1 VPETTSTDSST
12 DAPTTDAPT
21 TGAPTTAAA
30 TLPLSGARTVLEHGP
45 YRAELAGVG
54 ATLRSLTHDGR
65 DLVVPFGLDEVRPL
79 YRGAL
84 LAPWPNRVVDG
95 SWEDDDGVERQLPIT
110 EVERG
115 HALHGLVQ
123 WSDWDAD
130 AAGSEGP
137 HRASLV
143 TTLAPSDG
151 YPFRLELRAT
161 YELGDTGLVTTV
173 TATNVGQG
181 TAPYGVAPHPYLV
194 AGEGR
199 VDDWS
204 LRLPAASYLEVTDD
218 RLVPTGVHGVTER
231 EGFDFREARVVGDL
245 FVDHAF
251 TEIEGGP
258 DGRATVEVVAG
269 DGRGVAMSWAV
280 SELPW
285 VQVHTGDRPEPELDR
300 LGLAVEPMTCP
311 PDAFTSGV
319 DLVRLAPGE
328 SHTASWTIAATS

>member
-1 VPETTSTDSST
+1 MPEI
-12 DAPTTDAPT
+12 PTTTPAVPV
-21 TGAPTTAAA
+21 
-30 TLPLSGARTVLEHGP
+30 SGVQTVLEHGP
-45 YRAELAGVG
+45 YRAEIAGVG
-54 ATLRSLTHDGR
+54 ATLRSLTHEGR

-95 SWEDDDGVERQLPIT
+95 SWDDDGVERQLPVN

-123 WSDWDAD
+123 WADWASDPAD
-130 AAGSEGP
+130 EAGP
-137 HRASLV
+137 HRASFV
-143 TTLAPSDG
+143 TQLAPSDG
-151 YPFRLELRAT
+151 YPYRLELRAV
-161 YELGDTGLVTTV
+161 YELGDAGLVTTV

-204 LRLPAASYLEVTDD
+204 LLLPAASYLEVTEE

-231 EGFDFREARVVGDL
+231 EGFDFREARPVGDL

-251 TEIEGGP
+251 TEIDADAE
-258 DGRATVEVVAG
+258 GRATVEVVAR

-328 SHTASWTIAATS
+328 SHTASWTISAIV

>member
-1 VPETTSTDSST
+1 VP
-12 DAPTTDAPT
+12 DAPTPS
-21 TGAPTTAAA
+21 TAATPTGSTA
-30 TLPLSGARTVLEHGP
+30 SLPVSGVRTVLEHGA

-65 DLVVPFGLDEVRPL
+65 DLVVPFDVDEVRPL

-95 SWEDDDGVERQLPIT
+95 SWDDDGVERQLPIT

-123 WSDWDAD
+123 WADWTADETGPADETGSGDA
-130 AAGSEGP
+130 

-143 TTLAPSDG
+143 THLAPSDG
-151 YPFRLELRAT
+151 YPYRLELRAT
-161 YELGDTGLVTTV
+161 YELGDGGLVTTV

-204 LRLPAASYLEVTDD
+204 LRLPAASYLEVTEE

-231 EGFDFREARVVGDL
+231 EGFDFREERTIGDL

-251 TEIEGGP
+251 TELEAGP
-258 DGRATVEVVAG
+258 DGRAVVEVVAPG
-269 DGRGVAMSWAV
+269 GQGVAMSWAV
-280 SELPW
+280 AELPW

-328 SHTASWTIAATS
+328 SHTASWTITALG

>member
-1 VPETTSTDSST
+1 VPETTTPDTTPALAAEASTV
-12 DAPTTDAPT
+12 PV
-21 TGAPTTAAA
+21 
-30 TLPLSGARTVLEHGP
+30 SGARTVLEHGP
-45 YRAELAGVG
+45 YRAEIAGVG

-65 DLVVPFGLDEVRPL
+65 DLVVPFAVDEVRPL

-95 SWEDDDGVERQLPIT
+95 AWDDDGVERQLPVNEI
-110 EVERG
+110 ERG

-123 WSDWDAD
+123 WAEWAVDAVDAD
-130 AAGSEGP
+130 VAGPEQPS
-137 HRASLV
+137 RTSLV
-143 TTLAPSDG
+143 TQLAPSDG
-151 YPFRLELRAT
+151 YPYRLELRAT
-161 YELGDTGLVTTV
+161 YELGDDGLVTTV
-173 TATNVGQG
+173 TATNVGRG

-199 VDDWS
+199 VDDWT
-204 LRLPAASYLEVTDD
+204 LQLPAASYLEVTPE

-231 EGFDFREARVVGDL
+231 EGFDFREARTVGDL
-245 FVDHAF
+245 FIDHAF
-251 TEIEGGP
+251 TEIEADA
-258 DGRATVEVVAG
+258 DGRATVEVVTR
-269 DGRGVAMSWAV
+269 DGGGVAMSWTV

-319 DLVRLAPGE
+319 DLVRLTPGE
-328 SHTASWTIAATS
+328 SHTASWTIVAID

>member
-1 VPETTSTDSST
+1 VPETT
-12 DAPTTDAPT
+12 
-21 TGAPTTAAA
+21 TTATTAVTDPATPAA
-30 TLPLSGARTVLEHGP
+30 VPVSGVPTVLEHGP
-45 YRAELAGVG
+45 YRAEIAGVG

-95 SWEDDDGVERQLPIT
+95 SWDDDGAERQLPLN

-123 WSDWDAD
+123 WADWASDPADEAD
-130 AAGSEGP
+130 A

-143 TTLAPSDG
+143 TRLAPSDG
-151 YPFRLELRAT
+151 YPYRLELRAV
-161 YELGDTGLVTTV
+161 YELGDAGLVTTV

-204 LRLPAASYLEVTDD
+204 LLLPAASYLEVTEE

-231 EGFDFREARVVGDL
+231 DGFDFREARPVGDL

-251 TEIEGGP
+251 TEIDADAE
-258 DGRATVEVVAG
+258 GRATVEVVAR

-319 DLVRLAPGE
+319 DLVRLASGE
-328 SHTASWTIAATS
+328 SHTVSWTIAAIA

>member
-1 VPETTSTDSST
+1 MPETT
-12 DAPTTDAPT
+12 TTT
-21 TGAPTTAAA
+21 TTAAVGGV
-30 TLPLSGARTVLEHGP
+30 PVSGVPTVLEHGP
-45 YRAELAGVG
+45 YRAEIAGVG

-95 SWEDDDGVERQLPIT
+95 SWDDDGVERQLPLN

-123 WSDWDAD
+123 WADWASDPAD
-130 AAGSEGP
+130 EADRR
-137 HRASLV
+137 RASLV
-143 TTLAPSDG
+143 NQLAPSDG
-151 YPFRLELRAT
+151 YPYRLELRAV
-161 YELGDTGLVTTV
+161 YELGDAGLVTTV

-204 LRLPAASYLEVTDD
+204 LLLPAASYLEVTDD

-231 EGFDFREARVVGDL
+231 DGIDFREARAVGDL

-251 TEIEGGP
+251 TEIDADAE
-258 DGRATVEVVAG
+258 GRATVEVVAR

-328 SHTASWTIAATS
+328 SHTAAWTLAAIG

>member
-1 VPETTSTDSST
+1 MPETTT
-12 DAPTTDAPT
+12 A
-21 TGAPTTAAA
+21 TTAVTDPATPAA
-30 TLPLSGARTVLEHGP
+30 VPVSGVPTVLEHGP

-95 SWEDDDGVERQLPIT
+95 SWDDDGVERQLPIT

-123 WSDWDAD
+123 WADWASDPADEAD
-130 AAGSEGP
+130 A

-143 TTLAPSDG
+143 TQLAPSDG
-151 YPFRLELRAT
+151 YPYRLELRAV
-161 YELGDTGLVTTV
+161 YELGDAGLVTTV

-204 LRLPAASYLEVTDD
+204 LLLPAASYLEVTDD

-231 EGFDFREARVVGDL
+231 EGFDFREARPVGDL

-251 TEIEGGP
+251 TEIDADAE
-258 DGRATVEVVAG
+258 GRATVEVVAR
-269 DGRGVAMSWAV
+269 DGGGVAMSWAV

-328 SHTASWTIAATS
+328 SHTASWTIAAIV

>member
-1 VPETTSTDSST
+1 MPVSGVP
-12 DAPTTDAPT
+12 
-21 TGAPTTAAA
+21 
-30 TLPLSGARTVLEHGP
+30 TVLEHGP
-45 YRAELAGVG
+45 YRAEIAGVG

-95 SWEDDDGVERQLPIT
+95 SWDDDGVERQLPLNEI
-110 EVERG
+110 ERG

-123 WSDWDAD
+123 WADWAAD
-130 AAGSEGP
+130 PADEDGS

-143 TTLAPSDG
+143 TQLAPSDG
-151 YPFRLELRAT
+151 YPYRLELRAT
-161 YELGDTGLVTTV
+161 YELGDAGLVTTV

-204 LRLPAASYLEVTDD
+204 LLLPAASYLEVTEE

-231 EGFDFREARVVGDL
+231 DGFDFREARTVGDL

-251 TEIEGGP
+251 TEIDAGA
-258 DGRATVEVVAG
+258 DGRATVEVVSR
-269 DGRGVAMSWAV
+269 DGSGVAMSWAV

-328 SHTASWTIAATS
+328 SHTASWTISAIA

>member
-1 VPETTSTDSST
+1 VPETTTATVTDPAT
-12 DAPTTDAPT
+12 P
-21 TGAPTTAAA
+21 AAV
-30 TLPLSGARTVLEHGP
+30 PVSGVPTVLEHGP

-95 SWEDDDGVERQLPIT
+95 SWDDDGVERQLPIT

-123 WSDWDAD
+123 WADWASDPADEAD
-130 AAGSEGP
+130 A

-143 TTLAPSDG
+143 TQLAPSDG
-151 YPFRLELRAT
+151 YPYRLELRAV
-161 YELGDTGLVTTV
+161 YELGDAGLVTTV

-204 LRLPAASYLEVTDD
+204 LLLPAASYLEVTDD

-231 EGFDFREARVVGDL
+231 EGFDFREARPVGDL

-251 TEIEGGP
+251 TEIDADAE
-258 DGRATVEVVAG
+258 GRATVEVVAR
-269 DGRGVAMSWAV
+269 DGGGVAMSWAV

-328 SHTASWTIAATS
+328 SHTASWTIAAIV

>member
-1 VPETTSTDSST
+1 VPETTT
-12 DAPTTDAPT
+12 A
-21 TGAPTTAAA
+21 TTATAA
-30 TLPLSGARTVLEHGP
+30 VTDPATPAAVPVSGVPTVLEHGP
-45 YRAELAGVG
+45 YRAEIAGVG

-95 SWEDDDGVERQLPIT
+95 SWDDDGAERQLPLN

-123 WSDWDAD
+123 WADWASDPADEAD
-130 AAGSEGP
+130 A

-143 TTLAPSDG
+143 TRLAPSDG
-151 YPFRLELRAT
+151 YPYRLELRAV
-161 YELGDTGLVTTV
+161 YELGDAGLVTTV

-204 LRLPAASYLEVTDD
+204 LLLPAASYLEVTEE

-231 EGFDFREARVVGDL
+231 DGFDFREARPVGDL

-251 TEIEGGP
+251 TEIDADAE
-258 DGRATVEVVAG
+258 GRATVEVVAR

-328 SHTASWTIAATS
+328 SHTASWTIAAIA

>member
-1 VPETTSTDSST
+1 VPETT
-12 DAPTTDAPT
+12 TTT
-21 TGAPTTAAA
+21 TTTTTAAVGGV
-30 TLPLSGARTVLEHGP
+30 PVSGVPTVLEHGP
-45 YRAELAGVG
+45 YRAEIAGVG

-95 SWEDDDGVERQLPIT
+95 SWDDDGVERQLPLN

-123 WSDWDAD
+123 WADWASDPAD
-130 AAGSEGP
+130 EADRR
-137 HRASLV
+137 RASLV
-143 TTLAPSDG
+143 TQLAPSDG
-151 YPFRLELRAT
+151 YPYRLELRAV
-161 YELGDTGLVTTV
+161 YELGDAGLVTTV

-204 LRLPAASYLEVTDD
+204 LLLPAASYLEVTDD

-231 EGFDFREARVVGDL
+231 DGFDFREARGVGDL

-251 TEIEGGP
+251 TEIDADAE
-258 DGRATVEVVAG
+258 GRATVEVVAR

-328 SHTASWTIAATS
+328 SHTAAWTLAAIG

>member
-1 VPETTSTDSST
+1 VPETTT
-12 DAPTTDAPT
+12 
-21 TGAPTTAAA
+21 TTAVTDPATPAA
-30 TLPLSGARTVLEHGP
+30 VPVSGIRTVLEHGP
-45 YRAELAGVG
+45 YRAEIAGVG

-95 SWEDDDGVERQLPIT
+95 SWDDDGVERQLPLT

-123 WSDWDAD
+123 WADWASDPAD
-130 AAGSEGP
+130 EADP
-137 HRASLV
+137 RRASLV
-143 TTLAPSDG
+143 TQLAPSDG
-151 YPFRLELRAT
+151 YPYRLELRAV
-161 YELGDTGLVTTV
+161 YELGDAGLVTTV
-173 TATNVGQG
+173 TATNVGRG

-204 LRLPAASYLEVTDD
+204 LLLPAASYLEVTED

-231 EGFDFREARVVGDL
+231 EGFDFREARTVGDL

-251 TEIEGGP
+251 TEIDADAE
-258 DGRATVEVVAG
+258 GRATVEVVAR
-269 DGRGVAMSWAV
+269 DGHGVAMSWAV

-328 SHTASWTIAATS
+328 SHTASWTIAAIA

>member
-1 VPETTSTDSST
+1 MPETTT
-12 DAPTTDAPT
+12 
-21 TGAPTTAAA
+21 TTAVTDPSTPAA
-30 TLPLSGARTVLEHGP
+30 VPVSGIRTVLEHGP
-45 YRAELAGVG
+45 YRAEIAGVG

-65 DLVVPFGLDEVRPL
+65 DLVVPFGVDEVRPL

-95 SWEDDDGVERQLPIT
+95 SWDDDGVERQLPLNEI
-110 EVERG
+110 ERG

-123 WSDWDAD
+123 WADWASDPADEAD
-130 AAGSEGP
+130 A
-137 HRASLV
+137 HRTSLV
-143 TTLAPSDG
+143 TQLAPSDG
-151 YPFRLELRAT
+151 YPYRLELRAV
-161 YELGDTGLVTTV
+161 YELGDAGLVTTV

-204 LRLPAASYLEVTDD
+204 LLLPAASYLEVTEE

-231 EGFDFREARVVGDL
+231 EGFDFREARPVGDL

-251 TEIEGGP
+251 TEIDADAE
-258 DGRATVEVVAG
+258 GRATVEVVAR

-328 SHTASWTIAATS
+328 SHTASWTIAAMA

>member
-1 VPETTSTDSST
+1 VPETTTPVTTTPEASPTET
-12 DAPTTDAPT
+12 PAPV
-21 TGAPTTAAA
+21 TGAAAVV
-30 TLPLSGARTVLEHGP
+30 PVSGVRTVLEHGG
-45 YRAELAGVG
+45 YRAEIAGVG

-65 DLVVPFGLDEVRPL
+65 DLVVPFRLDEVRPL
-79 YRGAL
+79 YRGAI

-95 SWEDDDGVERQLPIT
+95 AWDDDGVERQLPIT

-123 WSDWDAD
+123 WHDWTAD
-130 AAGSEGP
+130 ESGAAGA
-137 HRASLV
+137 HRASFV
-143 TTLAPSDG
+143 TQLAPSDG
-151 YPFRLELRAT
+151 YPYRLELRAT
-161 YELGDTGLVTTV
+161 YELGDAGLVTTV
-173 TATNVGQG
+173 TATNTGQG

-204 LRLPAASYLEVTDD
+204 LRLPAASYLEVTEE

-231 EGFDFREARVVGDL
+231 DGFDFREARTVGDL

-251 TEIEGGP
+251 TEIEA
-258 DGRATVEVVAG
+258 DAEGRATVEVVAPG
-269 DGRGVAMSWAV
+269 GHGVAMSWAV

-328 SHTASWTIAATS
+328 SHTASWTIAALA

>member
-1 VPETTSTDSST
+1 MPETTT
-12 DAPTTDAPT
+12 A
-21 TGAPTTAAA
+21 TTAVTDPATPAA
-30 TLPLSGARTVLEHGP
+30 VPVSGVPTVLEHGP
-45 YRAELAGVG
+45 YRAEIAGVG

-95 SWEDDDGVERQLPIT
+95 SWDDDGAERQLPLN

-123 WSDWDAD
+123 WADWASDPADEAD
-130 AAGSEGP
+130 A

-143 TTLAPSDG
+143 TRLAPSDG
-151 YPFRLELRAT
+151 YPYRLELRAV
-161 YELGDTGLVTTV
+161 YELGDAGLVTTV

-204 LRLPAASYLEVTDD
+204 LLLPAASYLEVTEE

-231 EGFDFREARVVGDL
+231 DGFDFREARPVGDL
-245 FVDHAF
+245 LVDHAF
-251 TEIEGGP
+251 TEIDADAE
-258 DGRATVEVVAG
+258 GRATVEVVSR
-269 DGRGVAMSWAV
+269 DGSGVAMSWTV

-300 LGLAVEPMTCP
+300 LGLAV
-311 PDAFTSGV
+311 
-319 DLVRLAPGE
+319 
-328 SHTASWTIAATS
+328 

>member
-1 VPETTSTDSST
+1 
-12 DAPTTDAPT
+12 
-21 TGAPTTAAA
+21 
-30 TLPLSGARTVLEHGP
+30 
-45 YRAELAGVG
+45 
-54 ATLRSLTHDGR
+54 
-65 DLVVPFGLDEVRPL
+65 VRPL

-95 SWEDDDGVERQLPIT
+95 SWDDDGVERQLPIT

-123 WSDWDAD
+123 WADWSAD
-130 AAGSEGP
+130 ATGSGDA

-143 TTLAPSDG
+143 THLAPSDG
-151 YPFRLELRAT
+151 YPYRLELRAT
-161 YELGDTGLVTTV
+161 YELGDDGLVTTV

-204 LRLPAASYLEVTDD
+204 LRLPAASYLEVTEE

-231 EGFDFREARVVGDL
+231 EGFDFREERTIGDL

-251 TEIEGGP
+251 TELEAGP
-258 DGRATVEVVAG
+258 DGRAVVEVVAPG
-269 DGRGVAMSWAV
+269 GQGVAMSWAV
-280 SELPW
+280 AELPW

-328 SHTASWTIAATS
+328 SHTASWTITALG

>member
-1 VPETTSTDSST
+1 VPETT
-12 DAPTTDAPT
+12 
-21 TGAPTTAAA
+21 TTAAA
-30 TLPLSGARTVLEHGP
+30 SVPVGSVPVSGVPTVLEHGP
-45 YRAELAGVG
+45 YRAEIAGVG
-54 ATLRSLTHDGR
+54 GPLRALTHDGR
-65 DLVVPFGLDEVRPL
+65 DLVVPFGIDEVRPL

-95 SWEDDDGVERQLPIT
+95 SWDDDGVERQLPVNEI
-110 EVERG
+110 ERG

-123 WSDWDAD
+123 WADWTVDGVDAVD
-130 AAGSEGP
+130 AVDAVDEAGL
-137 HRASLV
+137 HRTSLV
-143 TTLAPSDG
+143 TQLAPSDG
-151 YPFRLELRAT
+151 YPYRLELRAT
-161 YELGDTGLVTTV
+161 YELGDAGLVTTV

-199 VDDWS
+199 VDEWS
-204 LRLPAASYLEVTDD
+204 LLLPAASYLEVTDE

-231 EGFDFREARVVGDL
+231 DGFDFREVRTVGDL

-251 TEIEGGP
+251 TEIDADAE
-258 DGRATVEVVAG
+258 GRATVEVVAP

-328 SHTASWTIAATS
+328 SHTASWTIAAIA

>member
-1 VPETTSTDSST
+1 MPETTT
-12 DAPTTDAPT
+12 A
-21 TGAPTTAAA
+21 TTAVTDPATPAA
-30 TLPLSGARTVLEHGP
+30 VPVSGVPTVLEHGP
-45 YRAELAGVG
+45 YRAEIAGVG

-95 SWEDDDGVERQLPIT
+95 SWDDDGAERQLPLN

-123 WSDWDAD
+123 WADWASDPADEAD
-130 AAGSEGP
+130 A

-143 TTLAPSDG
+143 TRLAPSDG
-151 YPFRLELRAT
+151 YPYRLELRAV
-161 YELGDTGLVTTV
+161 YELGDAGLVTTV

-204 LRLPAASYLEVTDD
+204 LLLPAASYLEVTEE

-231 EGFDFREARVVGDL
+231 DGFDFREARPVGDL

-251 TEIEGGP
+251 TEIDADAE
-258 DGRATVEVVAG
+258 GRAMVEVVSR
-269 DGRGVAMSWAV
+269 DGSGVAMSWTV

-328 SHTASWTIAATS
+328 SHTVSWTIAAIA

>member
-1 VPETTSTDSST
+1 MPDVTTTT
-12 DAPTTDAPT
+12 PTTTGPAT
-21 TGAPTTAAA
+21 TGPAGP
-30 TLPLSGARTVLEHGP
+30 LPVSGAPVSLEHGP
-45 YRAELAGVG
+45 YRAELAAVG

-65 DLVVPFGLDEVRPL
+65 DLVVPFAADVVRPL

-84 LAPWPNRVVDG
+84 LAPWPNRIVDG
-95 SWEDDDGVERQLPIT
+95 AYDEAGETLQLPLN

-115 HALHGLVQ
+115 HALHGLVG
-123 WSDWDAD
+123 WAEWRVES
-130 AAGSEGP
+130 SEP

-143 TTLAPSDG
+143 TELAPSDG
-151 YPFRLELRAT
+151 YPWRLALRAT
-161 YELGDTGLVTTV
+161 YELGDAGLTTTV
-173 TATNVGQG
+173 EATNVGVG
-181 TAPYGVAPHPYLV
+181 EAPYGVAPHPYLV

-204 LRLPAASYLEVTDD
+204 LLLPAASYLEVTEE

-231 EGFDFREARVVGDL
+231 EGFDFREARPVGDL

-251 TEIEGGP
+251 TEIDADAE
-258 DGRATVEVVAG
+258 GRATVEVVAR

-285 VQVHTGDRPEPELDR
+285 VQVHTGDRPELELDR

-328 SHTASWTIAATS
+328 SHTASWMIAAIA

>member
-1 VPETTSTDSST
+1 VPETT
-12 DAPTTDAPT
+12 TTA
-21 TGAPTTAAA
+21 TTAAVGA
-30 TLPLSGARTVLEHGP
+30 VPVSGVPAVLEHGP
-45 YRAELAGVG
+45 YRAEIAGVG
-54 ATLRSLTHDGR
+54 ATLRSLTHEGR
-65 DLVVPFGLDEVRPL
+65 DLVVPFGVDEVRPL

-95 SWEDDDGVERQLPIT
+95 SWDDDGVERQLPVN

-123 WSDWDAD
+123 WADWASDPAD
-130 AAGSEGP
+130 EAGP

-143 TTLAPSDG
+143 TQLAPSDG
-151 YPFRLELRAT
+151 YPYRLELRAV
-161 YELGDTGLVTTV
+161 YELGDAGLVTTV

-199 VDDWS
+199 VDDWA
-204 LRLPAASYLEVTDD
+204 LLLPAASYLEVTDD

-231 EGFDFREARVVGDL
+231 DGFDFREARPVGDL

-251 TEIEGGP
+251 TEIDADAE
-258 DGRATVEVVAG
+258 GRATVEVVAR

-328 SHTASWTIAATS
+328 SHTASWTIAAIA

>member
-1 VPETTSTDSST
+1 MPETTT
-12 DAPTTDAPT
+12 
-21 TGAPTTAAA
+21 TTAVTDPSTPAA
-30 TLPLSGARTVLEHGP
+30 VPVSGIRTVLEHGP
-45 YRAELAGVG
+45 YRAEIAGVG

-65 DLVVPFGLDEVRPL
+65 DLVVPFGVDEVRPL

-95 SWEDDDGVERQLPIT
+95 SWDDDGVERQLPIT

-123 WSDWDAD
+123 WSDWDVD
-130 AAGSEGP
+130 ATSPSEP

-143 TTLAPSDG
+143 TQLAPSDG
-151 YPFRLELRAT
+151 YPYRLELRAV
-161 YELGDTGLVTTV
+161 YELGDAGLVTTV

-204 LRLPAASYLEVTDD
+204 LRLPAASYLEVTEE

-231 EGFDFREARVVGDL
+231 DGFDFREARTVGDL

-251 TEIEGGP
+251 TEIDADAE
-258 DGRATVEVVAG
+258 GRATVEVVAR

-328 SHTASWTIAATS
+328 SHTASWTIAAIA

>member
-1 VPETTSTDSST
+1 VPETTT
-12 DAPTTDAPT
+12 A
-21 TGAPTTAAA
+21 TTATTAVTDPATPAA
-30 TLPLSGARTVLEHGP
+30 VPVSGVPTVLEHGP
-45 YRAELAGVG
+45 YRAEIAGVG

-95 SWEDDDGVERQLPIT
+95 SWDDDGAERQLPLN

-123 WSDWDAD
+123 WADWASDPADEAD
-130 AAGSEGP
+130 A

-143 TTLAPSDG
+143 TRLAPSDG
-151 YPFRLELRAT
+151 YPYRLELRAV
-161 YELGDTGLVTTV
+161 YELGDAGLVTTV

-204 LRLPAASYLEVTDD
+204 LLLPAASYLEVTEE

-231 EGFDFREARVVGDL
+231 DGFDFREARPVGDL

-251 TEIEGGP
+251 TEIDADAE
-258 DGRATVEVVAG
+258 GRATVEVVDR

-328 SHTASWTIAATS
+328 SHTASWTIAAIA

>member
-1 VPETTSTDSST
+1 VP
-12 DAPTTDAPT
+12 DAPSPA
-21 TGAPTTAAA
+21 TTATTA
-30 TLPLSGARTVLEHGP
+30 TVPVSGVRTVLEHGA

-65 DLVVPFGLDEVRPL
+65 DLVVPFDVDEVRPL

-84 LAPWPNRVVDG
+84 IAPWPNRVVDG
-95 SWEDDDGVERQLPIT
+95 SWDDDGVERQLPIT

-123 WSDWDAD
+123 WADWTADSTDSDD
-130 AAGSEGP
+130 S

-143 TTLAPSDG
+143 TQLAPSDG
-151 YPFRLELRAT
+151 YPYRLELRAT
-161 YELGDTGLVTTV
+161 YELGDDGLVTTV
-173 TATNVGQG
+173 TATNVGRG

-204 LRLPAASYLEVTDD
+204 LRLPAASYLEVTED

-231 EGFDFREARVVGDL
+231 EGFDFRAERTIGDL

-251 TEIEGGP
+251 TELEPGS
-258 DGRATVEVVAG
+258 DGRAAVEVLAPG
-269 DGRGVAMSWAV
+269 GQGVAMSWSV
-280 SELPW
+280 EELPW

-328 SHTASWTIAATS
+328 SHTASWTITALG